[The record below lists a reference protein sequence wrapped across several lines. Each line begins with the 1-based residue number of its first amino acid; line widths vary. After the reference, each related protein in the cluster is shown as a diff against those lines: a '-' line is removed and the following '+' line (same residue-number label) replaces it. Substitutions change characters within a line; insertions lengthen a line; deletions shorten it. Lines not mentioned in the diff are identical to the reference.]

1 MIEEFRFP
9 SDQYLLLGRVA
20 KAQGLRGEV
29 KLTLFSGQPDNL
41 GEYREL
47 HLVDQRGVMSGPFT
61 VLRHR
66 IQGKAV
72 IVHLDTID
80 DRNGAEGI
88 EGRGVLL
95 AKDQLPELAE
105 DEYYWHRLIGKT
117 VVDVG
122 GTTVGIV
129 RRLFDNG
136 AQDVLVVSAGKRE
149 ILIPMTR
156 SIVVGETETTVI
168 VDPPQGLLELGNDQ

>member
-20 KAQGLRGEV
+20 KAQGLRGEI
-29 KLTLFSGQPDNL
+29 KLTLFSGQPENL

-47 HLVDQRGVMSGPFT
+47 HLVDRRGAITGPYA

-72 IVHLDTID
+72 IVLLDTID
-80 DRNGAEGI
+80 DRNGAERI

-95 AKDQLPELAE
+95 AKNQLPELGE
-105 DEYYWHRLIGKT
+105 EEYYWHRLIGKT
-117 VVDVG
+117 VVEVG
-122 GTTVGIV
+122 GATVGMV
-129 RRLFDNG
+129 RQLFHNG
-136 AQDVLVVSAGKRE
+136 AQDVLVVDAGKRE
-149 ILIPMTR
+149 ILIPMAR
-156 SIVVGETETTVI
+156 SIVIEETETTVV
-168 VDPPQGLLELGNDQ
+168 VDPPPGLLELGNDQ